1 MGQESSNRWRFA
13 VPIFSEGFGFPHV
26 FSYILLEDDDNLFPI
41 TPGALNVGKERQ
53 TTPPKLAGIP
63 QTSKL
68 SLSIPTLV
76 QSYVS
81 TSNINK

>member
-41 TPGALNVGKERQ
+41 TPGALNVGKKDKQ
-53 TTPPKLAGIP
+53 PPPKVGWN
-63 QTSKL
+63 
-68 SLSIPTLV
+68 PT
-76 QSYVS
+76 
-81 TSNINK
+81 NF